1 MSGFEAFGFNTLIDQ
16 KLPVQL
22 LTSLL
27 NKGTIPH
34 ALLFIGPNGVGK
46 LNAAG
51 IFAMACNC
59 GGKKD
64 PLLPKEEI
72 AAHDS
77 MDLHFAAEPS
87 KEDPCGRCISCRKIL
102 SGNHPDIISIKPS
115 NSLINIGQ
123 IRTLCHTLSLKPY
136 EAKARVVIIA
146 CAHTMNKGAGNA
158 LLKMLEEP
166 PGRTVFIL
174 TALQKS
180 DLLPTILSRC
190 QQIRFNP
197 LSRKGIESFLEKN
210 YDFNND
216 ERKIYS
222 KMADGSLSRAQQM
235 AGGPGGGRYWL
246 TRRNWL
252 IDEACA
258 LSSRPIGS
266 LLVLAE
272 KLAKKKDTITESLDV
287 IVTWLRDL
295 VIHKYYPEKI
305 VNSDLADK
313 IKKISLQESVESL
326 VSKIEAVRTAQR
338 KIDAN
343 ANLRLTLEIMLM
355 SLSQR

>member
-27 NKGTIPH
+27 SKGTIPH
-34 ALLFIGPNGVGK
+34 ALLFVGPNGVGK
-46 LNAAG
+46 LTAAG

-59 GGKKD
+59 AGKKD
-64 PLLPKEEI
+64 YLLPNGEI
-72 AAHDS
+72 TANDS
-77 MDLHFAAEPS
+77 MDLHYTA
-87 KEDPCGRCISCRKIL
+87 DPCGRCRSCRKIL

-115 NSLINIGQ
+115 GSLIKIGQ
-123 IRTLCHTLSLKPY
+123 IRTLCNTLALKPY
-136 EAKARVVIIA
+136 EAKNRFVIIA
-146 CAHTMNKGAGNA
+146 GAHAMNKEAGNA

-166 PGRTVFIL
+166 PNRTVFIL

-190 QQIRFNP
+190 QQIMFNP
-197 LSRKGIESFLEKN
+197 VSCECIESFLEKN
-210 YDFNND
+210 YDFNNG

-222 KMADGSLSRAQQM
+222 KMADGSLSKAQQM
-235 AGGPGGGRYWL
+235 AQGPGGPRYWL
-246 TRRNWL
+246 IRRNWL

-266 LLVLAE
+266 LLALAE
-272 KLAKKKDTITESLDV
+272 KLSKKKDAITEVLDV

-305 VNSDLADK
+305 VNSDLSDK

-355 SLSQR
+355 RLAQL

>member
-27 NKGTIPH
+27 NKGTYPH
-34 ALLFIGPNGVGK
+34 ALLFIGPNGIGK
-46 LNAAG
+46 LTAAR

-59 GGKKD
+59 AGKKD
-64 PLLPKEEI
+64 SLLPKEEI
-72 AAHDS
+72 AANDS
-77 MDLHFAAEPS
+77 MDLHPTAG
-87 KEDPCGRCISCRKIL
+87 PCGRCRSCRKIL

-123 IRTLCHTLSLKPY
+123 IRALCDTLTLKPY
-136 EAKARVVIIA
+136 EAKIRIVIIA
-146 CAHTMNKGAGNA
+146 DAHTMNKEAGNA

-190 QQIRFNP
+190 QQIMFNP
-197 LSRKGIESFLEKN
+197 VSLKGIESFLEKN
-210 YDFNND
+210 YDLNND

-222 KMADGSLSRAQQM
+222 KMAEGSLSRAQQM
-235 AGGPGGGRYWL
+235 AEGSGGGRYWL
-246 TRRNWL
+246 ARRNWL

-266 LLVLAE
+266 LLALAE

-305 VNSDLADK
+305 VNSDLSDK

-326 VSKIEAVRTAQR
+326 VLKIEAVRTAQR

-355 SLSQR
+355 RLAQL

>member
-34 ALLFIGPNGVGK
+34 ALLFVGPNGVGK
-46 LNAAG
+46 LTAAG

-59 GGKKD
+59 AGKKD
-64 PLLPKEEI
+64 YLLPKGEI
-72 AAHDS
+72 TANDS
-77 MDLHFAAEPS
+77 MDLHYTA
-87 KEDPCGRCISCRKIL
+87 DPCGRCRSCRKIL

-123 IRTLCHTLSLKPY
+123 IRTLCHTLALKPY
-136 EAKARVVIIA
+136 EAKNRVVIIA
-146 CAHTMNKGAGNA
+146 GAHTMNKEAGNA

-166 PGRTVFIL
+166 PNRTVFIL

-190 QQIRFNP
+190 QQIMFNP
-197 LSRKGIESFLEKN
+197 VSRECIESFLEKN
-210 YDFNND
+210 YDFNSD

-235 AGGPGGGRYWL
+235 AQVPGGPRHWL
-246 TRRNWL
+246 IRRNWL
-252 IDEACA
+252 IDEACT
-258 LSSRPIGS
+258 LSSRPICS
-266 LLVLAE
+266 LLALAE
-272 KLAKKKDTITESLDV
+272 KLSKKKDTITEALDV

-305 VNSDLADK
+305 VNSDLSDK

-355 SLSQR
+355 RLAQR